1 MDKQHRRRTRR
12 PRSRRSGRVVA
23 ASVVLIVLSATIGVL
38 VRQVRPQTE
47 ASSGDEG
54 LPRATALSTATPT
67 PTPTPT
73 ADPDATFTVVA
84 AGDVLPHLNV
94 LTSARTADGYD
105 FSPLLAGLDTWV
117 AGADLALCHFEVP
130 VAPAGTKPSGYP
142 LFGTVDAL
150 VADQAEQG
158 WDGCSTA
165 SNHSV
170 DRGQAGVEATISSFD
185 TYGLGHVGT
194 AATQAQDTPQ
204 LYRLTRA
211 GRTFTV
217 AHLSVTYGTNGMPVP
232 QPWTVDLM
240 DADEVVAQATAARAA
255 GADLV
260 LVSVHAGTEYRTEPT
275 QDQID
280 FDQRLADSGQ
290 VDLVIGHHAHV
301 PQPIVQLAGGPR
313 GAGMW
318 VAYGLGN
325 AISNQDEECCGAATS
340 SGELLVVQI
349 TATGAFPAQDVA
361 AGPATVTGVS
371 YAPITVDRRS
381 GHRMHLLTDI
391 AGGTATLSATQ
402 VAERLARVEEA
413 AGTAAPVATTAPT
426 ATGDLPVVVPR
437 AG

>member
-1 MDKQHRRRTRR
+1 MLVGLVVLVATAALLVNQARPTTGAARTQ
-12 PRSRRSGRVVA
+12 PA
-23 ASVVLIVLSATIGVL
+23 ASAAAPTSA
-38 VRQVRPQTE
+38 
-47 ASSGDEG
+47 A
-54 LPRATALSTATPT
+54 PT

-73 ADPDATFTVVA
+73 ADPDASFTIVA

-94 LTSARTADGYD
+94 LDSARTADGYD
-105 FSPLLAGLDTWV
+105 FAPLLAGLDPWV
-117 AGADLALCHFEVP
+117 SGADLALCHFEVP

-150 VADQAEQG
+150 VGALATQG

-170 DRGQAGVEATISSFD
+170 DRGEAGVEATIASFD
-185 TYGLGHVGT
+185 AHGLGHAGT
-194 AATQAQDTPQ
+194 AVSQDQDTPQ

-217 AHLSVTYGTNGMPVP
+217 AHLSVAYGTNGMPVP
-232 QPWTVDLM
+232 HPWNVDLM
-240 DADEVVAQATAARAA
+240 DADRVIAEATAARAA

-260 LVSVHAGTEYRTEPT
+260 LVSVHAGTEYRTAPT
-275 QDQID
+275 DDQIA

-301 PQPIVQLAGGPR
+301 PQPIAHLTGGPR

-325 AISNQDEECCGAATS
+325 AISNQDEACCAVETS
-340 SGELLVVQI
+340 SGELLVVQV
-349 TATGAFPAQDVA
+349 TATGAIPAHDVA

-371 YAPITVDRRS
+371 YAPITVDRRA
-381 GHRMHLLTDI
+381 GHRVHLLADITD
-391 AGGTATLSATQ
+391 GTPTLSATQ
-402 VAERLARVEEA
+402 VAQRLARVEAA
-413 AGTAAPVATTAPT
+413 AGTAAPVATAPPT
-426 ATGDLPVVVPR
+426 PTGDAPQVVVR
-437 AG
+437 TH